1 MMKLGLKIFV
11 LGILVIII
19 FTIDFP
25 LREKTLFGKYINTN
39 YENPICCVEA
49 PHEPDTL
56 ILFRDGHF
64 ESGFYGKGRFEV
76 SNGLVSRI
84 ILHYISDGE
93 PALGNTYFS
102 NKLFEKPKI
111 ILNADMNHVYTK
123 ID

>member
-1 MMKLGLKIFV
+1 MMKLGLKIFAF
-11 LGILVIII
+11 GILVIII
-19 FTIDFP
+19 STMDFP
-25 LREKTLFGKYINTN
+25 LREKTLYGKYVNTN

-56 ILFRDGHF
+56 ILFCDGHF
-64 ESGFYGKGRFEV
+64 ESKFYGKGYFDV
-76 SNGLVSRI
+76 SNRFTSRI
-84 ILHYISDGE
+84 ILHYTSDDK
-93 PALGNTYFS
+93 AASLNTYFS

>member
-1 MMKLGLKIFV
+1 MKKGLKIFA

-25 LREKTLFGKYINTN
+25 LRENTLYGRYVNTN
-39 YENPICCVEA
+39 YQNPICCVEA

-64 ESGFYGKGRFEV
+64 ESKFYGKGRFEV
-76 SNGLVSRI
+76 GNGISPRI
-84 ILHYISDGE
+84 EFHYKSYEE
-93 PALGNTYFS
+93 PASYNTYFS
-102 NKLFEKPKI
+102 NKLFYKPKI

-123 ID
+123 IN